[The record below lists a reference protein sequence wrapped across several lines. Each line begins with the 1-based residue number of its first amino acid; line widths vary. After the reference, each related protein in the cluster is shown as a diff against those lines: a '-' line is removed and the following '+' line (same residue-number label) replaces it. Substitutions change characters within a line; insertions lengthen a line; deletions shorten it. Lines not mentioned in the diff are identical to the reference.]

1 MMMFCSILFQKL
13 VLHEDFN
20 QWSKIANVFTLHHL
34 TNSLKHYYLNCGPA
48 LQLILHVVEHNVNL
62 VNQIFGIHSHE
73 RNSILVVKVV
83 LPIHAGK

>member
-1 MMMFCSILFQKL
+1 MFCSILFQKL
-13 VLHEDFN
+13 VLHEDLN
-20 QWSKIANVFTLHHL
+20 QLSKIANVFTLHHL

-83 LPIHAGK
+83 YPFTLVSDM